1 MLKPPEA
8 GTGTTLRATR
18 RSGAEGVPMKRPTRS
33 FIARVMASAILLSP
47 AAFADELVELMGA
60 LQTHT
65 HKLQL
70 SLDHGNQPLAAFYV
84 HEVEELVEAVGEVDE
99 YDGYPVGQ
107 LATSMLTPVIG
118 RLESALENGNL
129 EAANRELDALVNAC
143 NACHVATNHAFIVIA
158 RNSANPYLQS
168 FEP

>member
-1 MLKPPEA
+1 M
-8 GTGTTLRATR
+8 TGPR
-18 RSGAEGVPMKRPTRS
+18 RFFS
-33 FIARVMASAILLSP
+33 ARLLAFSILLSP

-70 SLDHGNQPLAAFYV
+70 SLDHGNLPLAAFYA
-84 HEVEELVEAVGEVDE
+84 HEVEELVEEVGEVDE

-107 LATSMLTPVIG
+107 LATSMLTPVMG

-129 EAANRELDALVNAC
+129 DAANRELDALVNAC
-143 NACHVATNHAFIVIA
+143 NACHVATSHGFIVIA
-158 RNSANPYLQS
+158 RNSSNPYLQS